1 MLPHILSKVLW
12 NEELLPGSPENFQS
26 IPTNPVLFWANVQLW
41 VALQVDGELGGFGSR
56 PPADPTPG
64 TRLLRCP
71 PTWGALR
78 SQ

>member
-41 VALQVDGELGGFGSR
+41 VALQVDGELGGFGMCVW
-56 PPADPTPG
+56 AYDFMCMCMHIHT
-64 TRLLRCP
+64 
-71 PTWGALR
+71 
-78 SQ
+78 